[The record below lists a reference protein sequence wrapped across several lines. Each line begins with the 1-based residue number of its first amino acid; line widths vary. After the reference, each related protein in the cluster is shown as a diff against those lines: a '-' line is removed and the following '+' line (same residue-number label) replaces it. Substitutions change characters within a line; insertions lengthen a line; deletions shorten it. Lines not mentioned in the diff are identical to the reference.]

1 MTVNLGYMGTKRET
15 AGLIAT
21 ILRDRF
27 PGPLLDLF
35 SGMSAVAQE
44 VSSQQPVWVN
54 DVQLFPSLVGKAL
67 FTRRFT
73 NLRLPQIRPILDPLI
88 EVNERSLIKRFSKEL
103 QWEKSYLRTPSLENL
118 MREDQ
123 LSWVGISEELESE
136 RSRLQENS
144 TAFPFRM
151 AAITYCGSFFGMSQ
165 CIEIDSIRFGIHAA
179 ASAKKIDRTQ
189 ERWLLVALC
198 CAAARVNNSTGHFAH
213 YLRPKSSNLSRS
225 IRQRRRSPINE
236 FWRFLDDL
244 CPAGSPLYRSNNRAF
259 RLEARSLLR
268 RLTTAGTPPAVIY
281 ADPPYSKAQYSR
293 YYHVL
298 DELIAYRYPRT
309 VGVGRYPAR
318 RFQTPFSQATAVD
331 AAMNEL
337 VTLSATLG
345 VPLLLSYPSNGLY
358 CRSGNDVMS
367 LLESAYRRVSVVHEA
382 LRLHSTFGG
391 VKGVARR
398 EVTEQIYL
406 GAEPR

>member
-1 MTVNLGYMGTKRET
+1 MSVSLGYMGTKRET

-21 ILRDRF
+21 IMRDRSS
-27 PGPLLDLF
+27 GPLLDLF

-44 VSSQQPVWVN
+44 VSSQRPVWVN
-54 DVQLFPSLVGKAL
+54 DVQLFPSRVGKAL
-67 FTRRFT
+67 FTRRLA
-73 NLRLPQIRPILDPLI
+73 NLRLPQVRPILNPLI
-88 EVNERSLIKRFSKEL
+88 EVNKRSLIKRFSKEL
-103 QWEKSYLRTPSLENL
+103 LLEKTRLRAPSIENL
-118 MREDQ
+118 KGEDD
-123 LSWVGISEELESE
+123 LPWVGTSEELESE
-136 RSRLQENS
+136 RSRLQENW

-165 CIEIDSIRFGIHAA
+165 CIEIDSIRFGIYAA
-179 ASAKKIDRTQ
+179 ASAKKIDHTQ
-189 ERWLLVALC
+189 ESWLLVALC

-213 YLRPKSSNLSRS
+213 YLRPKASNLSRV
-225 IRQRRRSPINE
+225 IRQRRRSPTNE
-236 FWRFLDDL
+236 FWCLVDDL
-244 CPAGSPLYRSNNRAF
+244 RPVGSPLYRSKNRAF
-259 RLEARSLLR
+259 HLEARSLLR

-318 RFQTPFSQATAVD
+318 RFQTPFSQTTAVNG
-331 AAMNEL
+331 AMNEL

-345 VPLLLSYPSNGLY
+345 APLLLSYPSNGLY
-358 CRSGNDVMS
+358 CRSGNDVRS
-367 LLESAYRRVSVVHEA
+367 LLESAYRKVSMEHEV

-406 GAEPR
+406 GVEPR

>member
-21 ILRDRF
+21 IMRDRP

-44 VSSQQPVWVN
+44 VSSQRPVWVN
-54 DVQLFPSLVGKAL
+54 DIQLFPSLVGRAL
-67 FTRRFT
+67 FTRRMT
-73 NLRLPQIRPILDPLI
+73 NLRLPQLRSILNPLI
-88 EVNERSLIKRFSKEL
+88 EVNKRNLTKRFSKEL
-103 QWEKSYLRTPSLENL
+103 RSEKSSLLNPSLENL
-118 MREDQ
+118 KQEDR
-123 LSWVGISEELESE
+123 LLWIGTSEELESE
-136 RSRLQENS
+136 RSWLQENR

-151 AAITYCGSFFGMSQ
+151 AAITYCGSFFGMNQ
-165 CIEIDSIRFGIHAA
+165 CIELDSIRFGIHAA
-179 ASAKKIDRTQ
+179 ASGKKIDHTQ
-189 ERWLLVALC
+189 ENWLLVALC

-213 YLRPKSSNLSRS
+213 YLRPKASNLSRV

-236 FWRFLDDL
+236 FWSFVDDL
-244 CPAGSPLYRSNNRAF
+244 GPVGSPLFRPNNRAF
-259 RLEARSLLR
+259 RLESRSLLR
-268 RLTTAGTPPAVIY
+268 RLTSAGTPPALIY

-298 DELIAYRYPRT
+298 DELISYRYPRT

-318 RFQTPFSQATAVD
+318 RFQTPFSQVTAVNG
-331 AAMNEL
+331 AMNDL

-358 CRSGNDVMS
+358 CRSGYDVRS
-367 LLESAYRRVSVVHEA
+367 LLESAYRKVSMEHEI

-406 GAEPR
+406 AVEPK